1 MNHKGIEIA
10 SGMEI
15 SYRESGQGSPLIFLH
30 AFPLASAMW
39 EKQIETFSATHRVIA
54 PDARGFG
61 GSDGFRENET
71 PSILQMARD
80 LNALL
85 DALQIEEEIIL
96 CGLSMGGYI
105 ALAFAREYS
114 QRLRA
119 LILCDTRAEAD
130 TPEARAKRSE
140 NIAFLE
146 SHDSAA
152 FIGKML
158 PNLLGETTRR
168 DNSGVVETVR
178 VLASSQSAKACRDA
192 LRAMRDRPNRSDE
205 LEDIGVPTLVVAGN
219 EDGII
224 PIEVA
229 RATAAKIANARCE
242 IVTGAGHLS
251 NLENAAQFN
260 AVSREFLDDF

>member
-1 MNHKGIEIA
+1 MKIEIA
-10 SGMEI
+10 SGVEI
-15 SYRESGQGSPLIFLH
+15 SYREAGQGSPLILLH
-30 AFPLASAMW
+30 AFPLSSAMW
-39 EKQIETFSATHRVIA
+39 EKQIETFAATHRVIA

-61 GSDGFRENET
+61 GSDGFRENEM
-71 PSILQMARD
+71 PSLLQMARD
-80 LNALL
+80 VNALL
-85 DALQIEEEIIL
+85 DVLGIEEKIVL
-96 CGLSMGGYI
+96 GGLSMGGYI

-130 TPEARAKRSE
+130 TPETRARRDE

-168 DNSGVVETVR
+168 DNFSVVEAVR
-178 VLASSQSAKACRDA
+178 VLASSQSAKACRDV

-205 LEDIGVPTLVVAGN
+205 LAQIFVPTLVIVGA

-224 PIEVA
+224 STEVA
-229 RATAAKIANARCE
+229 RETAKKISHARCE
-242 IVTGAGHLS
+242 TIEGAGHLS
-251 NLENAAQFN
+251 NLEQPEKFNAALQ
-260 AVSREFLDDF
+260 SFLRDL